1 MAKVSNKDTKKEVKK
16 EALVADD
23 DFLSLIDEN
32 EKLAAQD
39 SDGLNVSFISIEKD
53 KCSALDDADEKNYIP
68 DLKLKQLYVHKDKK
82 VLGST
87 VKAIPLAFFS
97 LFAEYE
103 NEAKSP
109 KYFGPWQYEEG
120 MQFDLVDGSFYDRQ
134 LPNGNILKPIIW
146 VPVLLPDFPDMNKP
160 ILSAKVT
167 TNAIFR
173 AWKKEIVGM
182 DAVPPQCLYTVKATK
197 IKKDKNDWIDYDFT
211 FDSFTYEKK
220 DGKAVIN
227 SPFAGQALEL
237 AKTYKTMYAEGT
249 LIPSRIKAMMS
260 RVKTL
265 EGKAGRLALTDDTD
279 DEDDELPAF

>member
-39 SDGLNVSFISIEKD
+39 SDGLNVSFISIAKD
-53 KCSALDDADEKNYIP
+53 KCSALDEDDEKNYIP
-68 DLKLKQLYVHKDKK
+68 ELKLKQLYVHKDKK
-82 VLGST
+82 VLGTT

-197 IKKDKNDWIDYDFT
+197 IKKEKNDWIDYEFI

-227 SPFAGQALEL
+227 SDFAGQALEL

-249 LIPSRIKAMMS
+249 LIPSRIKAMMA

-265 EGKAGRLALTDDTD
+265 ESNAGRLALTDDTD

>member
-1 MAKVSNKDTKKEVKK
+1 MAKEKATTENTKK

-39 SDGLNVSFISIEKD
+39 TDGLNVSFISIAKD
-53 KCSALDDADEKNYIP
+53 KCSALDEDDEKNYIP
-68 DLKLKQLYVHKDKK
+68 ELKLKQFYIHKDKK

-87 VKAIPLAFFS
+87 LEVIPLAFFS

-103 NEAKSP
+103 NVPRNA

-120 MQFDLVDGSFYDRQ
+120 IKYDLIDGSFYDRQ

-146 VPVLLPDFPDMNKP
+146 VPVLCPQFPELNKP

-173 AWKKEIVGM
+173 AWKKEIIGM
-182 DAVPPQCLYTVKATK
+182 DAVPPQCVYNAKATK
-197 IKKDKNDWIDYDFT
+197 IKKNGNDWLDYSFT
-211 FDSFTYEKK
+211 FSHFTYEKK
-220 DGKAVIN
+220 DGKVIIN
-227 SPFAGQALEL
+227 SPFAQQALEL

-249 LIPSRIKAMMS
+249 LIPSRAASMQGNIKQ
-260 RVKTL
+260 VGVT
-265 EGKAGRLALTDDTD
+265 RLALTEY
-279 DEDDELPAF
+279 DEEDEADEADEMPAF

>member
-1 MAKVSNKDTKKEVKK
+1 MAKVTNKDTKKEVKK
-16 EALVADD
+16 EALIADD

-32 EKLAAQD
+32 EKLASQD
-39 SDGLNVSFISIEKD
+39 SDGLNVSFISIAKD
-53 KCSALDDADEKNYIP
+53 KCSAMDEDDEKNYIP
-68 DLKLKQLYVHKDKK
+68 ELKLKQLYVHKDKK
-82 VLGST
+82 VLGSSLK
-87 VKAIPLAFFS
+87 VIPLAFFS

-103 NEAKSP
+103 NVPKGA

-146 VPVLLPDFPDMNKP
+146 VPVLLPDYPEMNKP
-160 ILSAKVT
+160 ILTAKVT

-182 DAVPPQCLYTVKATK
+182 DAVPPQCLYTVKAAK
-197 IKKDKNDWIDYDFT
+197 IKKDKNDWIDYEFT

-227 SPFAGQALEL
+227 SEFAGQALEI

-249 LIPSRIKAMMS
+249 LIPSRVKAMLS
-260 RVKTL
+260 RTKTL
-265 EGKAGRLALTDDTD
+265 EGKTSRLALTDDTD
-279 DEDDELPAF
+279 DDDDELPAF

>member
-32 EKLAAQD
+32 EKLASQD
-39 SDGLNVSFISIEKD
+39 SDGLNVSFISIAKD
-53 KCSALDDADEKNYIP
+53 KCSALDEDDEKNYIP
-68 DLKLKQLYVHKDKK
+68 ELKLKQLYVHKDKK
-82 VLGST
+82 VLGSV

-197 IKKDKNDWIDYDFT
+197 IKKDKNDWIDYEFT

-227 SPFAGQALEL
+227 SDFAGQALEL

-265 EGKAGRLALTDDTD
+265 ESKASRLALTDDTD
-279 DEDDELPAF
+279 DDDDELPPF

>member
-1 MAKVSNKDTKKEVKK
+1 MVQWLKANS
-16 EALVADD
+16 AS
-23 DFLSLIDEN
+23 LS
-32 EKLAAQD
+32 
-39 SDGLNVSFISIEKD
+39 F
-53 KCSALDDADEKNYIP
+53 
-68 DLKLKQLYVHKDKK
+68 
-82 VLGST
+82 
-87 VKAIPLAFFS
+87 

-103 NEAKSP
+103 NVAKSP

-197 IKKDKNDWIDYDFT
+197 IKKDKNDWIDYEFT
-211 FDSFTYEKK
+211 FRFFHVRKE
-220 DGKAVIN
+220 
-227 SPFAGQALEL
+227 
-237 AKTYKTMYAEGT
+237 
-249 LIPSRIKAMMS
+249 R
-260 RVKTL
+260 R
-265 EGKAGRLALTDDTD
+265 
-279 DEDDELPAF
+279 